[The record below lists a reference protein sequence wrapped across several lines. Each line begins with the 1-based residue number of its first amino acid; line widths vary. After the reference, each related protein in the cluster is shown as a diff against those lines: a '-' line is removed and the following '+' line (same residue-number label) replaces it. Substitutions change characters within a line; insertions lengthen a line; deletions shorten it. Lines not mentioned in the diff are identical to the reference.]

1 MNKPLLDV
9 CHLRYGY
16 DEDVK
21 VLKDV
26 SFSVYP
32 GQYVSIIG
40 HNGSGKSTLAKCI
53 MGLLGGFDGD
63 IEAFGIPLNRKN
75 LASIRP
81 RIGIVF
87 QNPDNQFVGSTVE
100 DDIAFGLENRQVPHE
115 QMQPLIEKVA
125 QEVGMQ
131 DFLDHEPQ
139 MLSGG
144 QKQRVAIAGVLAMHP
159 DLVIFDEATAMLD
172 PKGKREIHELI
183 SKMREE
189 NPSLTLLSITHDI
202 EEAFHSDEVI
212 VLDEG
217 EIRLQGKP
225 DEVFSHIDE
234 LRSMKLGVPFFFE
247 VKDALEKAGLAI
259 PENIKTTQELEEY
272 LCR

>member
-1 MNKPLLDV
+1 MWSISDNISGWEGSYSRWYENTGIEHRLLLEKA
-9 CHLRYGY
+9 CELLK
-16 DEDVK
+16 K
-21 VLKDV
+21 V
-26 SFSVYP
+26 
-32 GQYVSIIG
+32 
-40 HNGSGKSTLAKCI
+40 
-53 MGLLGGFDGD
+53 
-63 IEAFGIPLNRKN
+63 
-75 LASIRP
+75 
-81 RIGIVF
+81 
-87 QNPDNQFVGSTVE
+87 
-100 DDIAFGLENRQVPHE
+100 GLEDKKNQYPNS
-115 QMQPLIEKVA
+115 
-125 QEVGMQ
+125 
-131 DFLDHEPQ
+131 
-139 MLSGG
+139 LSGG
-144 QKQRVAIAGVLAMHP
+144 QKQRIAIAGVLAMHP

-225 DEVFSHIDE
+225 NEVFSHIDE

-247 VKDALEKAGLAI
+247 MKDALEKEGLAI
-259 PENIKTTQELEEY
+259 PDSIKTTQELEEY